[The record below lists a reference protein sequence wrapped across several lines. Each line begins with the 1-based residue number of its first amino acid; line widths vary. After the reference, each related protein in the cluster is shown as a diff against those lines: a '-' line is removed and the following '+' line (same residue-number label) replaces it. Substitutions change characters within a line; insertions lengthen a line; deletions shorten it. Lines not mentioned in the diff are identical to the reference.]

1 MVNLIT
7 LSSKILLLILVFP
20 PFVFIFLRYEHRRTS
35 QRQSNDAAKT
45 QFRNNL
51 PYVGV
56 AVLLWILMLSTGS
69 DYLKDIVINE
79 PITITGTVRNVNVEK
94 KSRRRSI
101 VVVEVL
107 TSDGELL
114 ELKVA
119 PSCYDDYIL
128 RTDTLY
134 LLSYYPQTLAL
145 CEADIID

>member
-1 MVNLIT
+1 MINLIT

-20 PFVFIFLRYEHRRTS
+20 PFVFLFLRHEYQKTS
-35 QRQSNDAAKT
+35 QGRGNNAAKM
-45 QFRNNL
+45 QLRNNL

-56 AVLLWILMLSTGS
+56 AALLWVLMVGS
-69 DYLKDIVINE
+69 GSNYLKDIVINE
-79 PITITGTVRNVNVEK
+79 PVTVTGTVANVNVEK

-119 PSCYDDYIL
+119 PSCYDDYVL
-128 RTDTLY
+128 QTDALY

-145 CEADIID
+145 CEADIVD